1 MPGSTQSVVPQE
13 GPIPEGLYWLTCNCS
28 LNNHLLFVSNR
39 GRKWSQKSSVE
50 KICVCAEEPDLGNI
64 LCSVSLKLLNGFLVV
79 CRLHSVFA
87 PNLDSY
93 MDWFVFYFWLGMRNI
108 ESSVGATLLSRCHS
122 IFSAKKFLCKIC
134 SNCRVYLR
142 KEIKSGYDEPTLHF
156 QNDAKNFFFHTCVKV
171 ILSVSILAELR
182 GFQILQ
188 CLVLYLVSWRIW
200 LPFIWNKSIYLV
212 LPFHVFH

>member
-1 MPGSTQSVVPQE
+1 MISEIKCGENMRVCRGTRPRKHLVFCLLKPFKWIFSSVQTSFCFCTQS
-13 GPIPEGLYWLTCNCS
+13 GLLYGL
-28 LNNHLLFVSNR
+28 
-39 GRKWSQKSSVE
+39 
-50 KICVCAEEPDLGNI
+50 
-64 LCSVSLKLLNGFLVV
+64 
-79 CRLHSVFA
+79 
-87 PNLDSY
+87 
-93 MDWFVFYFWLGMRNI
+93 DWFVFYFWLGMRNI